1 MPYTPQEV
9 VAKLKRGGFAE
20 VRQTGSHL
28 FLRHSDGR
36 LTFVAMHRGDIP
48 IGTFRKI
55 LKQARIS
62 EKEFKDL

>member
-1 MPYTPQEV
+1 MPFTPREV
-9 VAKLKRGGFAE
+9 IAKLKRAGFVE

-48 IGTFRKI
+48 QGTMRKI
-55 LKQARIS
+55 LKQANLT
-62 EKEFKDL
+62 EEQFKEL

>member
-1 MPYTPQEV
+1 MPFTPREV
-9 VAKLKRGGFAE
+9 IAKLKRAGFEE

-48 IGTFRKI
+48 LGTMRKI
-55 LKQARIS
+55 LKQANLT
-62 EKEFKDL
+62 EEQFNQL

>member
-1 MPYTPQEV
+1 MPFTPREV
-9 VAKLKRGGFAE
+9 IAKLKRAGFEE

-48 IGTFRKI
+48 IGTMRKI
-55 LKQARIS
+55 LKQANLT
-62 EKEFKDL
+62 EEQFNQL

>member
-1 MPYTPQEV
+1 MPYTPREIVSRLQR
-9 VAKLKRGGFAE
+9 AGFAP

-36 LTFVAMHRGDIP
+36 LTFVSMHRKDIP

-55 LKQARIS
+55 LKQAGLT
-62 EKEFKDL
+62 EDEFRRL